1 MEDVKTHPIETS
13 ALADQSS
20 ERANILSAAPDQ
32 QSSFQGSAI
41 RPWSS

>member
-20 ERANILSAAPDQ
+20 ERANILKCRTRSAV
-32 QSSFQGSAI
+32 I
-41 RPWSS
+41 IPWDCE